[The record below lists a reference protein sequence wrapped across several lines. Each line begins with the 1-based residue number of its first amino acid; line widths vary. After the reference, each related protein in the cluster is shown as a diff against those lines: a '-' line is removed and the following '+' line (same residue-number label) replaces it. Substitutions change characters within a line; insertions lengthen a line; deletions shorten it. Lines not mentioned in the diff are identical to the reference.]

1 MRTGKLPEHTFKR
14 SVINPIR
21 YRSKD
26 VAFRTAIGHDGA
38 VFGNMVTAMA
48 TTAFCY
54 TGNEIY
60 ALDNAIH
67 NVIAAGGKPYA
78 VSVAILL
85 PEHSEEATLRQITG
99 NLALKA
105 EAYQVDIVGGH
116 TELVQSV
123 VRPTITVTA
132 YGTKLWDNSHHKVKA
147 GMDIVMTK
155 WVGLYGGAILAQL
168 KEDELTTRYPKSYIQ
183 TAAGYMSYTSLM
195 PELGVIEAAVAKHPG
210 CILAA
215 HDVSNGGVFG
225 ALWQLL
231 LACNCGAEFA
241 IEAIPVKQEIIE
253 ISEYYDINPYMM
265 NGQGSLLLVT
275 EDGAS
280 MVEMMESAGVAAS
293 VIGTTTE
300 SKDRKVIVGDEER
313 FLVPPKG
320 DALNAVFYGQPIPVQ
335 NAKGDCETLICV
347 VKVV

>member
-26 VAFRTAIGHDGA
+26 VEFRTAIGHDGA

-60 ALDNAIH
+60 ALDNALN

-99 NLALKA
+99 NLAIKA
-105 EAYQVDIVGGH
+105 EEYQVDIIAGH
-116 TELVQSV
+116 TELVPSV
-123 VRPTITVTA
+123 VSPTITVTA
-132 YGTKLWDNSHHKVKA
+132 YGEKLWENQHSKVKA

-155 WVGLYGGAILAQL
+155 WIGLYGGAILAHL
-168 KEDELTTRYPKSYIQ
+168 REEELMTRYPKSYIEL
-183 TAAGYMSYTSLM
+183 AASYMKYTSLM
-195 PELGVIEAAVAKHPG
+195 PELAVMVGAVAGNPD

-215 HDVSNGGVFG
+215 HDVSNGGLFG
-225 ALWQLL
+225 ALWQMLS
-231 LACNCGAEFA
+231 ACNCGAQFP
-241 IEAIPVKQEIIE
+241 IETIPVKQEIIE
-253 ISEYYDINPYMM
+253 VSEFYDINPYML

-275 EDGAS
+275 QDGEYL
-280 MVEMMESAGVAAS
+280 VNQFRQAGVEANI
-293 VIGTTTE
+293 IGQTTSE
-300 SKDRKVIVGDEER
+300 KDRKIIIGEEER

-320 DALNAVFYGQPIPVQ
+320 DALNAVFYGQPIPV
-335 NAKGDCETLICV
+335 
-347 VKVV
+347 

>member
-21 YRSKD
+21 YRGTETT
-26 VAFRTAIGHDGA
+26 FRAAIGHDGA

-60 ALDNAIH
+60 ALDNAIN
-67 NVIAAGGKPYA
+67 NVIAAGGKPKA

-99 NLALKA
+99 NLAVQSERYEVEMIA
-105 EAYQVDIVGGH
+105 GH
-116 TELVQSV
+116 TELVASV
-123 VRPTITVTA
+123 VTPTIIVTA
-132 YGTKLWDNSHHKVKA
+132 YGTKLWDNRHSEVTA

-155 WVGLYGGAILAQL
+155 WTGLYGGAILAQL
-168 KEDELTTRYPKSYIQ
+168 KAEELAVRYPKSYIEK
-183 TAAGYMSYTSLM
+183 AAGYMASTSLI
-195 PELGVIEAAVAKHPG
+195 PELRALEVAVAGKTN
-210 CILAA
+210 CIYAA
-215 HDVSNGGVFG
+215 HDVSNGGLFG

-231 LACNCGAEFA
+231 SACNLGAEIP

-253 ISEYYDINPYMM
+253 VSEYFDINPYMM

-275 EDGAS
+275 DDGEYLINQLEQLG
-280 MVEMMESAGVAAS
+280 VSAC
-293 VIGTTTE
+293 VIGKTTQV
-300 SKDRKVIVGDEER
+300 KDRKILIGDEER

-320 DALNAVFYGQPIPVQ
+320 DALNAVFYGQPIPV
-335 NAKGDCETLICV
+335 
-347 VKVV
+347 

>member
-14 SVINPIR
+14 SVIHPIR
-21 YRSKD
+21 YRREET
-26 VAFRTAIGHDGA
+26 VLRAGVGYDGA

-60 ALDNAIH
+60 ALDNAIN

-78 VSVAILL
+78 ISEAILL

-105 EAYQVDIVGGH
+105 EEYQIDIVGGH
-116 TELVQSV
+116 TELVPSV
-123 VRPTITVTA
+123 THPTIVITA
-132 YGTKLWDNSHHKVKA
+132 YGEKLWEQRYSEVKA

-155 WVGLYGGAILAQL
+155 WVGLYGGAILAKL
-168 KEDELTTRYPKSYIQ
+168 KQNELLMRYPKSYIEI
-183 TAAGYMSYTSLM
+183 AANYMKNTSLM
-195 PELGVIEAAVAKHPG
+195 PELAVLEDMVAENPH

-231 LACNCGAEFA
+231 SACNCGGEVFV
-241 IEAIPVKQEIIE
+241 EAIPVKQEIIE
-253 ISEYYDINPYMM
+253 VSEFYDVNPYMM

-275 EDGAS
+275 KDGDS
-280 MVEMMESAGVAAS
+280 LVEQMAQAGIVAS
-293 VIGTTTE
+293 VIGSTTE
-300 SKDRKVIVGDEER
+300 SRDRKVLVGDEER

-320 DALNAVFYGQPIPVQ
+320 DALNAVFYGQPIPV
-335 NAKGDCETLICV
+335 
-347 VKVV
+347 

>member
-14 SVINPIR
+14 SVIHPIR
-21 YRSKD
+21 YRRKET
-26 VAFRTAIGHDGA
+26 VLRAGVGHDGA

-60 ALDNAIH
+60 ALDNAMN

-105 EAYQVDIVGGH
+105 EEYQVDIVGGH
-116 TELVQSV
+116 TELVPSV
-123 VRPTITVTA
+123 VSPTITITA
-132 YGTKLWDNSHHKVKA
+132 YGEKLWEQNHSKVKA
-147 GMDIVMTK
+147 GMDVVMTK
-155 WVGLYGGAILAQL
+155 WVGLYGGAVLAYL
-168 KEDELTTRYPKSYIQ
+168 KQDELTTRYPKSYIEK
-183 TAAGYMSYTSLM
+183 AAGYMKDTSLM
-195 PELGVIEAAVAKHPG
+195 PELAVIEAAVAQNPD
-210 CILAA
+210 CIYAA
-215 HDVSNGGVFG
+215 HDVSNGGLFG

-231 LACNCGAEFA
+231 SACNCGGEFS

-253 ISEYYDINPYMM
+253 VSEYYDINPYMM

-280 MVEMMESAGVAAS
+280 LVEMMENAGIAAS

-320 DALNAVFYGQPIPVQ
+320 DALNAVFYGQPIPV
-335 NAKGDCETLICV
+335 
-347 VKVV
+347 